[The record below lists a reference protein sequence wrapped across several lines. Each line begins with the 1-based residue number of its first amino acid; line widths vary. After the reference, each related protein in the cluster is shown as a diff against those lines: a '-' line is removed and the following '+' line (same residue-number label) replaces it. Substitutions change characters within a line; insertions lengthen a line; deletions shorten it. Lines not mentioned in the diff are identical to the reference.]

1 MSELMS
7 FNELQNRYIQLY
19 KLLRNYIWEY
29 DIVELIAD
37 LEVLTFTAF
46 TDKEELKKALDALE
60 RAVRFTDVWKQDE
73 QMQEQF
79 GAFRDALDYDTAI
92 PLKTFQGVNTV

>member
-60 RAVRFTDVWKQDE
+60 RAIRFTDVWKQDE

-79 GAFRDALDYDTAI
+79 SAFRDALDCDTAI
-92 PLKTFQGVNTV
+92 PLKTFQGVNAV